1 MSTYIIEFLVESKE
15 GNKIYEISELVTNVT
30 YTDTLNNGCSK
41 LDFSYID
48 DDLRI
53 ANGSIVRFKYNHA
66 NIFYGYVFK
75 SKKGKGKE
83 IQVTAY
89 DQLRYLKAKD
99 TLLIDDITLG
109 ALIKK
114 ACTRFNLKAGNIAD
128 TKYKLTTSA
137 QEDKTW
143 LDMFYD
149 SVIDT
154 SLGIKKKY
162 CVRDE
167 FGSIALR
174 DLEDLRLKLI
184 IGDESLCYDYNYEK
198 SIDDNT
204 YNQIKL
210 VKENEKSGK
219 LDVFVTRN
227 SDSFGK
233 WGILQYF
240 EKVDKDM
247 NEAQIKSKADALLG
261 LYNREEE
268 SLELSCLGDT
278 RVRAGCGILISINDL
293 EITPTVTNNIVK
305 GYLIVDK
312 VTHEFLPVHTMDLEL
327 ITYDRVD

>member
-1 MSTYIIEFLVESKE
+1 MIEFLVENKAD
-15 GNKIYEISELVTNVT
+15 NKIYEIGELVSSIA
-30 YTDTLNNGCSK
+30 YTDTFNDGCSK

-48 DDLRI
+48 KDLRI
-53 ANGSIVRFKYNHA
+53 ANGSIVKFKYNDN

-99 TLLIDDITLG
+99 TMVVDDITLG

-114 ACTRFNLKAGNIAD
+114 GCVRFNLKPGNIAD
-128 TKYKLTTSA
+128 TKYKLTTII
-137 QEDKTW
+137 QDDKTW
-143 LDMFYD
+143 LDIFYD
-149 SVIDT
+149 GVDDT
-154 SLGIKKKY
+154 SHSTEKKY

-210 VKENEKSGK
+210 VKENEKSGR
-219 LDVFVTRN
+219 LDVFIAQD
-227 SDSFGK
+227 SDSFGE
-233 WGILQYF
+233 WGVLQYF

-247 NEAQIKSKADALLG
+247 NDAQIKSKADALLG

-268 SLELSCLGDT
+268 SLDLSCLGDT
-278 RVRAGCGILISINDL
+278 RVRAGCGMLVSINDL
-293 EITPTVTNNIVK
+293 GITPNVTNNIVE
-305 GYLIVDK
+305 GYLIVK
-312 VTHEFLPVHTMDLEL
+312 NVTHEFLPIHTMYLEL
-327 ITYDRVD
+327 IL